1 VTRLLAGKLRN
12 YGSNPSKAR
21 SFSLLQS
28 FPDQL
33 SDPTRLLFSGYKGL
47 FLQAK
52 SNHEVMLRTH
62 VSKVLSL
69 IIRETIHPPH
79 TLPWHT
85 TGQSAFEL
93 T

>member
-12 YGSNPSKAR
+12 YGSNPSKTKN
-21 SFSLLQS
+21 FSLLQR

-33 SDPTRLLFSGYKGL
+33 SDPTHLLSSGYKGL

-62 VSKVLSL
+62 LNTVLSL

-85 TGQSAFEL
+85 TGQSTFEF